1 VRLIIDQCDRDQVGH
16 ARRRLGGKE
25 PAEPYAGVL
34 HLSTSWSPQR
44 GPARIR
50 NDERARAGTLI
61 SPARPRL
68 SPAAALRVHAERRSG
83 HSPDHPR
90 LPPKRGCEHF
100 WLAFGHDGAGTLVFE
115 LPGGGANVSGR
126 GIGLSTRAD
135 QVLYQARRV
144 KIVIPTTLTR
154 ICTQIALLVS

>member
-1 VRLIIDQCDRDQVGH
+1 MVSSAWPSED
-16 ARRRLGGKE
+16 
-25 PAEPYAGVL
+25 
-34 HLSTSWSPQR
+34 PQR
-44 GPARIR
+44 RASESR
-50 NDERARAGTLI
+50 NLDFT
-61 SPARPRL
+61 SPHAPVASNCFASPR
-68 SPAAALRVHAERRSG
+68 ERRSG

-90 LPPKRGCEHF
+90 LPPKRSCEHF